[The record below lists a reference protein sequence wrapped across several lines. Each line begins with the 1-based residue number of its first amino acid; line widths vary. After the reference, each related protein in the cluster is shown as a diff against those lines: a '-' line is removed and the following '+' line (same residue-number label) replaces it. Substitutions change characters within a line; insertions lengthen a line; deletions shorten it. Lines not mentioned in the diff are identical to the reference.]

1 MNGFVVAI
9 GMDVTAETLLT
20 GLAFTLLEERGAGE
34 ANHHH
39 ILTHDMAHGLVQD
52 AALGTVALIHKDVD
66 VAFGLEVRRK

>member
-20 GLAFTLLEERGAGE
+20 GFALSLLEERSAGE

-39 ILTHDMAHGLVQD
+39 IFAHNMAHGLVQD
-52 AALGTVALIHKDVD
+52 AALGTVTLIHKDVD
-66 VAFGLEVRRK
+66 VAFGFEVRRK